1 MAGRASALA
10 HGVVGTEERAG
21 RRRVAFHVK
30 RHLGMLLSTGRA
42 RGRCLPAGACAGTGA
57 CRGAGGRDR
66 ARPRAREGFGHP
78 SRVVRGRA
86 WWFTDMPVLQSFDP
100 ATSRCGGCARGTP
113 PPKRRTRSRGR
124 RSRLLTDRSGPVCL
138 GGTRADGAV
147 GAHDGAAAA
156 HGARRR
162 RGPTPTWPG
171 SYARVSVSRETR
183 RDECA
188 GRFSR
193 WTSFTV
199 AVDHREVHAG
209 GWMPAVI
216 SLHGCT
222 RCQRSTDPRLRVAPE
237 GSGEPPVVTSDARPG
252 PGERVAAAAGAAT
265 ARSVGPR
272 TDRAALAIDAEGS
285 GQRRGWGVDA
295 RGTAARSDPGM
306 GASGRRAPECE
317 HVGVPGRR
325 GRVATSTP

>member
-1 MAGRASALA
+1 
-10 HGVVGTEERAG
+10 
-21 RRRVAFHVK
+21 
-30 RHLGMLLSTGRA
+30 
-42 RGRCLPAGACAGTGA
+42 
-57 CRGAGGRDR
+57 
-66 ARPRAREGFGHP
+66 
-78 SRVVRGRA
+78 
-86 WWFTDMPVLQSFDP
+86 
-100 ATSRCGGCARGTP
+100 
-113 PPKRRTRSRGR
+113 
-124 RSRLLTDRSGPVCL
+124 
-138 GGTRADGAV
+138 
-147 GAHDGAAAA
+147 
-156 HGARRR
+156 
-162 RGPTPTWPG
+162 
-171 SYARVSVSRETR
+171 
-183 RDECA
+183 
-188 GRFSR
+188 
-193 WTSFTV
+193 
-199 AVDHREVHAG
+199 
-209 GWMPAVI
+209 MPAVI

-325 GRVATSTP
+325 GRVATSTPARWWRGPRQVVRAVAVVLQSLRRDVAGTGASRMPLPAACPRAARRSVERVARAPMPELSTAPRSPVDSFRPLARTRERSRARRRARGSCRGSSVLARKTGTRWAARQAGRAG